1 MRNNYCEIICR
12 ELDELMLSE
21 ACSSSA
27 LEHLQGCAD
36 CRDFHQKQM
45 KLRRMVGGL
54 GTVAAPADFDFRLR
68 ARLANESSGATF
80 HLQSAYWPFVRRG
93 LAVAAILLVFATA
106 IVLVRNA
113 INTEE
118 TVAIKPRIIVDEPPA
133 PIPAPK
139 P

>member
-1 MRNNYCEIICR
+1 MKKYYCEIIR
-12 ELDELMLSE
+12 TELDELMLDE
-21 ACSSSA
+21 ASSSAA
-27 LEHLQGCAD
+27 LEHLRNCAD
-36 CRDFHQKQM
+36 CRDFHEKQT
-45 KLRRMVGGL
+45 KLRRVVGNL
-54 GTVAAPADFDFRLR
+54 GAVAAPADFDFRLR
-68 ARLANESSGATF
+68 ARLANESNSATF